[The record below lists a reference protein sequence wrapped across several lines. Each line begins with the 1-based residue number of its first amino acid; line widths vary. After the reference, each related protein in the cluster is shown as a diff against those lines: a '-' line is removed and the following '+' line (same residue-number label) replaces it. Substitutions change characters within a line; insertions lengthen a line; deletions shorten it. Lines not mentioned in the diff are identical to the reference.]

1 MGLSPSPVQCV
12 TGSGIAAAVPQ
23 IQSLAQELPHAAGA
37 ALKKKKKKKKKRRV
51 VFAFNISVP

>member
-37 ALKKKKKKKKKRRV
+37 ALKKKKKKKKKEKSSIC
-51 VFAFNISVP
+51 F